1 MSFVFFILCFL
12 FLFFF
17 AWLFSF
23 ICSVLFPYFF
33 HAYPC
38 PTLERRNNPGPLHV
52 GYRIRALYLR
62 EHIYFPFQLAF
73 SSYAVMFFPP
83 CTCIFLVIFPFP
95 TLAQPHSHPKMDSI
109 PHGLHCTFDNLFPF
123 RVHLPSLLR
132 YSLPRS
138 LFLFV
143 SSSLF
148 PVLLYFLVASLPFLG
163 QGERAMARRQNRY
176 SRVWCRLY
184 TFLLSPCFNRCNFLF
199 LSLFFFLLHFWFQLP
214 PACSF
219 PCFYSLSV
227 SSSLFLFVLALF
239 LFLAHAPTLSNVF
252 LVLVYTRRN

>member
-1 MSFVFFILCFL
+1 MSFVFFILSFL

-33 HAYPC
+33 HACPC

-62 EHIYFPFQLAF
+62 EHIYFLSSLHLRPMLLCFLHLALASFLSSSRFQLWH
-73 SSYAVMFFPP
+73 S
-83 CTCIFLVIFPFP
+83 P
-95 TLAQPHSHPKMDSI
+95 TPIRKWI
-109 PHGLHCTFDNLFPF
+109 PYRMAYTTFDNLFPF
-123 RVHLPSLLR
+123 RVHLPSLLC
-132 YSLPRS
+132 YSLPRFF
-138 LFLFV
+138 FLFV

-176 SRVWCRLY
+176 SRV
-184 TFLLSPCFNRCNFLF
+184 
-199 LSLFFFLLHFWFQLP
+199 
-214 PACSF
+214 
-219 PCFYSLSV
+219 
-227 SSSLFLFVLALF
+227 
-239 LFLAHAPTLSNVF
+239 
-252 LVLVYTRRN
+252 